1 MTRAGVAATH
11 QGFHRK
17 AGITKQGTERCLRQR
32 TLQFRMS
39 DSQVSMTGLAIG
51 RFLGDHNNMKTH
63 VVIKTLAEVPAL
75 DDDQLVEVADVLR
88 LMGDPTRLR
97 ILLACLAQPA
107 PVGELAARLEIS
119 RARVSHH
126 LRLLRSSRLLR
137 ATRDG
142 KQVIYSEAD
151 DRVRCIVTD
160 LAQHVLGAPEDDD

>member
-1 MTRAGVAATH
+1 M
-11 QGFHRK
+11 Q
-17 AGITKQGTERCLRQR
+17 
-32 TLQFRMS
+32 
-39 DSQVSMTGLAIG
+39 
-51 RFLGDHNNMKTH
+51 TH

-97 ILLACLAQPA
+97 ILLACLAEPA

-119 RARVSHH
+119 RSLVSHH
-126 LRLLRSSRLLR
+126 LRQLRSSRLLR

>member
-1 MTRAGVAATH
+1 MP
-11 QGFHRK
+11 
-17 AGITKQGTERCLRQR
+17 
-32 TLQFRMS
+32 
-39 DSQVSMTGLAIG
+39 LAIQCG
-51 RFLGDHNNMKTH
+51 LRHHSNMQTH

-88 LMGDPTRLR
+88 LMGEPTRLR
-97 ILLACLAQPA
+97 ILLTCLAQPA
-107 PVGELAARLEIS
+107 PVGELAARLDIS
-119 RARVSHH
+119 RSLVSHH